1 MPDGKTGMK
10 KWGYYDREVEVIDMK
25 KWGWGVRGNLY
36 RSGMKMWGWIICE
49 TQRHSGMKKWGVG
62 YL

>member
-1 MPDGKTGMK
+1 MK

-49 TQRHSGMKKWGVG
+49 TQRHSGMKKGGVG